1 MKNFT
6 ILLLLV
12 SINCF
17 SQIEIEKPES
27 TKILKPVF
35 DEKIDLN
42 EYKTAEQF
50 LGLIGKELFYLP
62 ENSKYDFFLDKYN
75 SISYIPKRKF
85 KLNKVRY
92 KPNQLINLNKR
103 NKELFEF
110 LNIKGNFFVVDS
122 INFSETIS
130 RNKINGIEFNELKK
144 KYSIGSSLSGCA
156 DIYTHHKS
164 SNEIIIFD
172 ISGNSYYEELIPV
185 AYFDYLKKKY
195 LDKKIII
202 SKSDIQTLKRI
213 ISKPD
218 IHITIKESFQEKLND
233 VFTNIDSSKIFQV
246 NKITL
251 KEPKGDYPPYYI
263 PVFNLK
269 NLNNTLK
276 EIEFR
281 YIKNKLIL
289 YDNEFIFKKD
299 SLEKIKIA
307 KSKLKQEQKELQKV
321 NIENKRIERYNKL
334 MKKYGKN
341 FAETIINN
349 KVSIGMTKEM
359 CRDSWGAPNS
369 INKTTNA
376 YGYSEQWVYGDGYYL
391 YFDNGKLTTIQN

>member
-1 MKNFT
+1 
-6 ILLLLV
+6 LV

-27 TKILKPVF
+27 TKILKPAF

-42 EYKTAEQF
+42 EYRTAEQF

-85 KLNKVRY
+85 KLNKVKY

-122 INFSETIS
+122 INFFTLSSI
-130 RNKINGIEFNELKK
+130 NKINGIEFNEAQKK
-144 KYSIGSSLSGCA
+144 HELRSLTPGLFGSV

-172 ISGNSYYEELIPV
+172 TGVGGDDKLIPV

-195 LDKKIII
+195 LNKKIII
-202 SKSDIQTLKRI
+202 SKSNIQSLKKI
-213 ISKPD
+213 ISN
-218 IHITIKESFQEKLND
+218 IRITRKELFQEDLND

-251 KEPKGDYPPYYI
+251 KEPKENFPAYYS

-269 NLNNTLK
+269 NLNNTVK
-276 EIEFR
+276 EIEFWST
-281 YIKNKLIL
+281 KNKIIL
-289 YDNEFIFKKD
+289 YNDEFIFKKD

-349 KVSIGMTKEM
+349 KVSIDMTKEM

-376 YGYSEQWVYGDGYYL
+376 YGYSEQWVYGDGDYL